1 MIKNKKSYVMQGDEF
16 RTETTE
22 EDKNI
27 AFRFGYQAVVERC
40 RSLGQV
46 PRSRMPDKVKH

>member
-1 MIKNKKSYVMQGDEF
+1 MYGDDF
-16 RTETTE
+16 GIETIE

-27 AFRFGYQAVVERC
+27 AFQFDYQAVVERR

-46 PRSRMPDKVKH
+46 PRSTMPDKVKH

>member
-1 MIKNKKSYVMQGDEF
+1 MWGDKF
-16 RTETTE
+16 GTKTIE
-22 EDKNI
+22 EDREITFHYGN
-27 AFRFGYQAVVERC
+27 QAVVERR

>member
-1 MIKNKKSYVMQGDEF
+1 MYGDDF
-16 RTETTE
+16 GTKTTK

-27 AFRFGYQAVVERC
+27 VFHFGYQAVVERC

-46 PRSRMPDKVKH
+46 PRSRIPDKIHKFNV